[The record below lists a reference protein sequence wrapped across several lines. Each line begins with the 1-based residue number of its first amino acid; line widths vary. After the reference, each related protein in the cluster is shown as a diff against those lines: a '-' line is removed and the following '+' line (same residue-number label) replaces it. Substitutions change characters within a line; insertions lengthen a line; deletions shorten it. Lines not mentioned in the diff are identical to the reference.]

1 MVRKTLPKMIARPKF
16 KILSFDGGG
25 VRGAFAA
32 AFIAETEKLLGRP
45 VAEHFD
51 LIAGTST
58 GALIALAL
66 AFELEPSRI
75 TDFYCK
81 EGLEVFSFRSAAAHP
96 KWRDRAIFQIVR
108 RILPTLKNNGVDL
121 NWVMSSKYD
130 AGPLRLALEGIFAS
144 AALENAKRRLVIPAV
159 DLTKGQ
165 TVVFKTPH
173 CPDMVRDR
181 DFSAVNVALAAT
193 AAPTYFP
200 AATIERGSA
209 YVDGGL
215 WANDPA
221 LVAYV
226 EAVRISE
233 ECKRE
238 VDVPFSTL
246 DIHVLSVGTGK
257 VPFHLRPPP
266 KAEGIIF
273 WAPQI
278 IDLMGL
284 VQSQG
289 VNFQMKHLLGDRYQ
303 RVDFVV
309 PSDSW
314 RLDHVAVIEE
324 LIHLGREAA
333 REHFVHL
340 APEFLVA
347 RGTALSPYPLSHL
360 GGAAER

>member
-1 MVRKTLPKMIARPKF
+1 MTTQPTF

-25 VRGAFAA
+25 IRGAFAA
-32 AFIAETEKLLGRP
+32 AFVAETEKLLGRP
-45 VAEHFD
+45 VGDHFD
-51 LIAGTST
+51 LVAGTST

-66 AFELEPSRI
+66 AFEQAPSKI
-75 TDFYCK
+75 ADFYCN
-81 EGLEVFSFRSAAAHP
+81 EGRDVFSARNVAERLR
-96 KWRDRAIFQIVR
+96 WRDRALFRLASKKFPV
-108 RILPTLKNNGVDL
+108 LKNNGVDL
-121 NWVMSSKYD
+121 NWMTAPKYD
-130 AGPLRLALEGIFAS
+130 PERLRRTLERIFA
-144 AALENAKRRLVIPAV
+144 ATTLEKAKRRLVIPAV

-165 TVVFKTPH
+165 TVVFKTAH
-173 CPDMVRDR
+173 CPNMVRDR
-181 DFSAVNVALAAT
+181 GFSAVNVAPAAT

-233 ECKRE
+233 QCKRD
-238 VDVPFSTL
+238 VDVPFTIA
-246 DIHVLSVGTGK
+246 DIRVLSIGTGK

-266 KAEGIIF
+266 KAAGIMF

-289 VNFQMKHLLGDRYQ
+289 VNFQMKQLLGDRY
-303 RVDFVV
+303 RRLDFRAARPSRRRSRPERV
-309 PSDSW
+309 PSRS
-314 RLDHVAVIEE
+314 
-324 LIHLGREAA
+324 A
-333 REHFVHL
+333 R
-340 APEFLVA
+340 
-347 RGTALSPYPLSHL
+347 ALT
-360 GGAAER
+360 